1 MAKTGVMQAAF
12 GTTSLTDFLH
22 VDNMV
27 EAHIL
32 AAKALTKEKGCLA
45 VFTSYTLT
53 TSLYCQTKDFVK
65 LWRKK
70 PPAHIKFKFCLFTRT
85 KQTKNNL

>member
-1 MAKTGVMQAAF
+1 MAETGVMQVAF

-27 EAHIL
+27 EAHVL

-45 VFTSYTLT
+45 VLKSFTLT
-53 TSLYCQTKDFVK
+53 T
-65 LWRKK
+65 
-70 PPAHIKFKFCLFTRT
+70 
-85 KQTKNNL
+85 

>member
-1 MAKTGVMQAAF
+1 MAETGVMQAAF

-45 VFTSYTLT
+45 VLTS
-53 TSLYCQTKDFVK
+53 Q
-65 LWRKK
+65 R
-70 PPAHIKFKFCLFTRT
+70 
-85 KQTKNNL
+85 